1 MVMKYFGW
9 CFLLV
14 LILNYADSVYSQE
27 KLNIYSA
34 TLKLG
39 APIPL
44 SGYTFKTYWCPSID
58 ADISGMKRFNN
69 NLFAGLSFDYSLFHC
84 RWIHQLKSSISIVNP
99 NISIGYDI
107 ILSGRFSVFPDFS
120 WGYSWLIFS
129 NPVTPSKYTR
139 PYNESGI
146 SIKPG
151 LSLSYSLKKEFCIGL
166 TGSYKVIF
174 TRFGNDEI
182 ILYDVKNEADF
193 ISYVNACVNFRK
205 YF

>member
-1 MVMKYFGW
+1 MKYLDRYL
-9 CFLLV
+9 LLV
-14 LILNYADSVYSQE
+14 LLLSFVNSVYSQE
-27 KLNIYSA
+27 KLNIY
-34 TLKLG
+34 TVNLKLG

-58 ADISGMKRFNN
+58 VNISGMKRFNN

-107 ILSGRFSVFPDFS
+107 ILSRRFRVFPDFS
-120 WGYSWLIFS
+120 LGYSWFIFT
-129 NPVTPSKYTR
+129 NPVTPSKYLKT
-139 PYNESGI
+139 YNESGF

-151 LSLSYSLKKEFCIGL
+151 LSLSYSFKKNFCIGL

-174 TRFGNDEI
+174 TRFGIDGI
-182 ILYDVKNEADF
+182 ILYEDKQEADF
-193 ISYVNACVNFRK
+193 VSYLNSCVSFRK